1 MTPSKEFRPTPQQE
15 ALLRSAVSNVLV
27 SAAAGSGKTQVMT
40 DRIVER
46 VALGHID
53 VGDIL
58 VMTFTEAAAAN
69 MRRKIVD
76 KLRAAADA
84 APREEARRLRRQ
96 AALLPHAA
104 ISTIHGFCLDVLRNA
119 SYQAVDAQGKPLLE
133 PGFRVADAAEAE
145 ILRLE
150 ALDRVLTARYVA
162 SELAIDTN
170 GDVGTDLF
178 LDLVD
183 AYGDHRGDAP
193 VRSLALGLHI
203 FLRSMPEYRTWVDR
217 EVEALRSA
225 VADFGG
231 SEQARVLLVQLKALL
246 DRAAEAFP
254 ALYDALAS
262 NLTFVA
268 DPKKD
273 WVWNENL
280 HTTLQILEQIR
291 DLLDGDG
298 LESGA
303 TDPGLW
309 DQVYEA
315 GRRIPIVKL
324 PSRLKTAPPERL
336 AFLDAFIERV
346 AEPVHLLNGALG
358 SSSNRKKFT
367 ANTRYLFHAPAAVIG
382 SGMAPTVPLCEAL
395 FHLVLDLDD
404 EYAVL
409 KRGAG
414 VVDFS
419 DFEHL
424 ALAALDREGPGGAYR
439 TRFKEIYIDEY
450 QDTSGIQEAIVQRLA
465 RGNLFLV
472 GDVKQSIY
480 RFRHARPE
488 IFQRKAEE
496 YARDVPAGMEDSV
509 LPNGVLRELNRNF
522 RSLPNILAA
531 TNLVFERI
539 MSLEAGEVAYDGTQ
553 ALVANREAGE
563 GGGAP
568 VELVLV
574 DIRPPGFDSDGIEAS
589 LSAEERGDE
598 DREAEAENGSE
609 VESASDSESSEEAG
623 RAGGTEGWVDSL
635 KPEEVDKQTL
645 EAMWVAGRIRQLAD
659 EARAQGRETVY
670 DGIAVLSRTR
680 TVAAVLG
687 QVLSQQGIPV
697 EEDPAG
703 EFLASLE
710 LRTME
715 ALVHLL
721 DNPRQDIPL
730 AAVMQSS
737 LYPETFSEE
746 EMLAVRVQ
754 GSGKGTRSAFFHETL
769 DSFVERGVSPE
780 LRGKAARFLAWVG
793 ELRERAAH
801 SGLDA
806 LIGHVYLSTGYLDR
820 VARLSD
826 GPARV
831 ADLRTFHE
839 WARAF
844 ESTRLRGL
852 YGFARYIERMRE
864 QGGAEVVRGARPGGR
879 DAVHVLTMHRSKGLE
894 YPVVFLVGLGRV
906 FNLSETKDRVLVS
919 EALGIGPDVVD
930 RSLRAVYPSHLK
942 IALWEKSRRA
952 MLAEEMRLLYVA
964 MTRAE
969 DRLFLVA
976 STQSKPEG
984 PDERF
989 TRIVEDAFATP
1000 DGTVPPFRV
1009 LSAKCMFE
1017 WLLMAF
1023 SAVHPNGI
1031 ARLIGLEES
1040 ETDGT
1045 RRPEAGSPGVWIPRR
1060 VTRADVDYLLQIPSL
1075 PDALPSSEAA
1085 SSPSSTAASSSVS
1098 ATAPATSAEE
1108 PYRFDGSAKAPSK
1121 ISVSELKRRRAPQPD
1136 DEGEEEGGDA
1146 ILPGADEVVDE
1157 DGRRLRVRF
1166 GALKSVDLEMKDL
1179 PLPLPM
1185 PAAGMEGSTGSDGNA
1200 VRPLPP
1206 NEVGT
1211 AVHSVLRYLDLKR
1224 AADVGNEAEVLR
1236 QIDRM
1241 LEHRMLSVEEAG
1253 ASRAFSASLAAFATS
1268 GLTRRILAAGDRAYR
1283 EIPFTL
1289 SVPCTELYAAVPD
1302 AGAFAPEDRVM
1313 VQGIVDLWFVENG
1326 YAVLVDYKTDRIEGD
1341 DEAVAATLRRRYA
1354 SQLDYYAKAVEAA
1367 AGVKVGERVLW
1378 MVRSGK
1384 AFRI

>member
-1 MTPSKEFRPTPQQE
+1 MTPPKEIRPTPQQE
-15 ALLRSAVSNVLV
+15 VLLRSAVSNVLV

-40 DRIVER
+40 DRIVKR
-46 VALGHID
+46 IVDGTID
-53 VGDIL
+53 VGDVL

-69 MRRKIVD
+69 MRRKIVE
-76 KLRAAADA
+76 KLRSAADA
-84 APREEARRLRRQ
+84 APRGEARRLRRQ
-96 AALLPHAA
+96 AALLPHAS

-119 SYQAVDAQGKPLLE
+119 TYQAVDADGKPLLE

-150 ALDRVLTARYVA
+150 ALDHVLTARYVA
-162 SELAIDTN
+162 SEVFIETA
-170 GDVGTDLF
+170 GDDAPDPF
-178 LDLVD
+178 LELVD

-193 VRSLALGLHI
+193 VRSLALGLHV
-203 FLRSMPEYRTWVDR
+203 FLRSMPDYRSWVSR
-217 EVEALRSA
+217 EVEALRCA
-225 VADFGG
+225 VADFGA
-231 SEQARVLLVQLKALL
+231 SEHARVLLVQLKALL

-273 WVWNENL
+273 WVWNESL
-280 HTTLQILEQIR
+280 HKTLEILEEIR

-298 LESGA
+298 L
-303 TDPGLW
+303 DPGKMGAELW
-309 DQVYEA
+309 DQVFEA
-315 GRRIPIVKL
+315 GRRIPVTRL
-324 PSRLKTAPPERL
+324 PSRRKTAPPERL
-336 AFLDAFIERV
+336 AFLSAFVERV
-346 AEPVHLLNGALG
+346 AEPVHYLNGALG
-358 SSSNRKKFT
+358 SANNRKKFT
-367 ANTRYLFHAPAAVIG
+367 ATTRYLFHASAADIG
-382 SGMAPTVPLCEAL
+382 SGMAPAVPLCEAL
-395 FHLVLDLDD
+395 VQLVLDLDD
-404 EYAVL
+404 QYAGM
-409 KRGAG
+409 KRSAG

-424 ALAALDREGPGGAYR
+424 ALAALDREGSEGAYR

-496 YARDVPAGMEDSV
+496 YDRNVPAGEEASV

-522 RSLPNILAA
+522 RSLPNILAS
-531 TNLVFERI
+531 TNLVFEKV
-539 MSLEAGEVAYDGTQ
+539 MSLAAGEVEYDATQ
-553 ALVANREAGE
+553 ALVPHREAGE

-574 DIRPPGFDSDGIEAS
+574 DLFSSSIDLEGSVESLANEAGAAGENESGAEGDVENENEAEFDSD
-589 LSAEERGDE
+589 
-598 DREAEAENGSE
+598 
-609 VESASDSESSEEAG
+609 VSEEAG
-623 RAGGTEGWVDSL
+623 RAGGPTGWVDAL
-635 KPEEVDKQTL
+635 LPEEVDKQTL
-645 EAMWVAGRIRQLAD
+645 EAMWVAGRIRQLA
-659 EARAQGRETVY
+659 EESRAAGKESLY

-680 TVAAVLG
+680 AVATVLG
-687 QVLSQQGIPV
+687 QVLSKQGIPV

-715 ALVHLL
+715 SLIHLL
-721 DNPRQDIPL
+721 DNPRQDIPV

-737 LYPETFSEE
+737 LYPESFTEE
-746 EMLAVRVQ
+746 EMLAVRVH
-754 GSGKGTRSAFFHETL
+754 GSSPGVRAAFFHEAL
-769 DSFVERGVSPE
+769 ESFSAHGDSPE
-780 LRGKAARFLAWVG
+780 LRGKAARFLGWVV
-793 ELRERAAH
+793 ELRERAAY

-806 LIGHVYLSTGYLDR
+806 LIGHIYLSTGYLER
-820 VARLSD
+820 VALLPD
-826 GPARV
+826 GSSRV

-839 WARAF
+839 WARTF

-864 QGGAEVVRGARPGGR
+864 QGGAEIVRGARPGGR

-894 YPVVFLVGLGRV
+894 YPVVFLVGLGRA

-919 EALGIGPDVVD
+919 ETLGIGPDVVD
-930 RSLRAVYPSHLK
+930 RTRRTVYPSHLK

-976 STQSKPEG
+976 STQSKPDG

-989 TRIVEDAFATP
+989 ARIVNDAYGTP
-1000 DGTVPPFRV
+1000 DDTVPPYRV
-1009 LSAKCMFE
+1009 LSAKCMYE

-1023 SAVHPNGI
+1023 SAARPDDI
-1031 ARLIGLEES
+1031 AELVGLEES
-1040 ETDGT
+1040 
-1045 RRPEAGSPGVWIPRR
+1045 GSDEVQRSGAVPRGVWIPRR
-1060 VTRADVDYLLQIPSL
+1060 VTRADVDYLLKETDST
-1075 PDALPSSEAA
+1075 DAPIESGSRDSTDSVHSSAG
-1085 SSPSSTAASSSVS
+1085 PFTDG
-1098 ATAPATSAEE
+1098 

-1121 ISVSELKRRRAPQPD
+1121 ISVSELKRRRAPQPE
-1136 DEGEEEGGDA
+1136 DEAEEEGGA
-1146 ILPGADEVVDE
+1146 SPFPGADEVADE
-1157 DGRRLRVRF
+1157 EGRHLRVRF

-1179 PLPLPM
+1179 PM
-1185 PAAGMEGSTGSDGNA
+1185 PIQAAGLEGSTGSDRSA
-1200 VRPLPP
+1200 VQSLPP

-1211 AVHSVLRYLDLKR
+1211 AVHSVLRYLDLPR
-1224 AADVGNEAEVLR
+1224 SAAVGSEEEVLR
-1236 QIDRM
+1236 QVERM
-1241 LEHRMLSVEEAG
+1241 VEHRMLSSEEG
-1253 ASRAFSASLAAFATS
+1253 AACRSFAAPLAAFATS
-1268 GLTRRILAAGDRAYR
+1268 GLARRILAAGGRVYR

-1289 SVPCTELYAAVPD
+1289 SVPCVDLYAGMPD
-1302 AGAFAPEDRVM
+1302 AGSFAPEDRVM

-1326 YAVLVDYKTDRIEGD
+1326 YGVLVDYKTDRIDGD
-1341 DEAVAATLRRRYA
+1341 DEVIAAVLRRRYA
-1354 SQLDYYAKAVEAA
+1354 SQLDYYARAIEAA
-1367 AGVKVGERVLW
+1367 AGIKVSERVLW
-1378 MVRSGK
+1378 LVRQGR